1 MNLVRPAVWAVL
13 QQHLEDAAFC
23 WLRRQDA
30 LWSPLYSRDELSQV
44 DQVLDAHLEGLR
56 VAGAAAIAPALE
68 NLERWE
74 SADEAFVSTY
84 VLAHSPAPK
93 ALAQLEAA
101 LVEEAELCTGAAA
114 ALLWAGSDEALVLLQ
129 RWWRSSEPA
138 LRRAALPAA
147 MRHPRVK
154 RSTVV
159 LDSEENG
166 DPWLRA
172 RAYRAIGEWRLDDF
186 RTQARR
192 GLDDM
197 TARCRFEAAAALSL
211 LGEKG
216 AADRIV
222 DELPTLEGRTRRRAV
237 LAWAASAS
245 ADAFAAAFNRLA
257 PQPELH
263 RDLIWALAFR
273 GDAAGL
279 PHLAWWLQ
287 FPEHARLAAYAIGHI
302 TGMDLEE
309 EGLWRDDDGDD
320 SDADKPAADDGHDHE
335 HDHDHDD
342 DSDDEELD
350 EDDGLLDPDC
360 PGLAAWV
367 ERESPRFVVGQRYVG
382 GELLENAR
390 DGGGFEATLPQRWQ
404 MAWRDCRGG
413 EVAALSSMAE
423 PVLR

>member
-93 ALAQLEAA
+93 ALAQLESAI
-101 LVEEAELCTGAAA
+101 VEEAELVTGAAA
-114 ALLWAGSDEALVLLQ
+114 ALLWAGDDEALTLLQ

-147 MRHPRVK
+147 IRHPRVK

-186 RTQARR
+186 RQQARR
-192 GLDDM
+192 GLEDM

-211 LGEKG
+211 LGDAA

-222 DELPTLEGRTRRRAV
+222 EELPALEGRTRRRAV
-237 LAWAASAS
+237 LAWASCAS
-245 ADAFAAAFNRLA
+245 ADAFAATFNRLA

-287 FPEHARLAAYAIGHI
+287 FPAHARLAAYAIGHV

-320 SDADKPAADDGHDHE
+320 DGHAEKSGADDAHD

-342 DSDDEELD
+342 DADDEELD

-367 ERESPRFVVGQRYVG
+367 ERESPRFAVGQRYVG
-382 GELLENAR
+382 GGLLETAR
-390 DGGGFEATLPQRWQ
+390 DGSGFEATLPQRWQ
-404 MAWRDCRGG
+404 MAWRDCRRG
-413 EVAALSSMAE
+413 EADSLPSMGA